1 MASGLLANAK
11 ISALNFAR
19 EISIFAKLGCVVLSL
34 FYALSFIF
42 DPLKP
47 LGITP
52 GNLIPPNFWIWTIF
66 THQLVEINIIYLVLS
81 FLILVYS
88 CSVLEPLWGLASF
101 GTFFA
106 ITTVFSGLLAAAVYL
121 TCYVFTFNISY
132 LFDVNIYGF
141 AGYTGGFLVA
151 LKQCRGDTMLIG
163 SIGLFVK
170 HLPLLYLLLCLVLR
184 LTNILPPGN
193 FVLAIMGIFVSWT
206 FLRFYQS
213 HNRGRGDSA
222 ETFAFKTFFP
232 PPLESP
238 VGILSD
244 AVFKVLLKLRICRKT
259 SYRYDVGAPSKITLT
274 LSGIDALD
282 AERRR

>member
-1 MASGLLANAK
+1 MGSGLLANAK
-11 ISALNFAR
+11 ISMTNFAH
-19 EISIFAKLGCVVLSL
+19 EVSIFAKLGCVVLSL

-42 DPLKP
+42 NPLKP

-66 THQLVEINIIYLVLS
+66 THQLIEINVFCLILS
-81 FLILVYS
+81 FSILVYS
-88 CSVLEPLWGLASF
+88 CKVLEPLWGMVSF

-106 ITTVFSGLLAAAVYL
+106 VTTVFSGLLSAAVYL
-121 TCYVFTFNISY
+121 ICYVLTFNITY

-141 AGYTGGFLVA
+141 AGYIGGFLVA
-151 LKQCRGDTMLIG
+151 LKQCRGDTMLVG
-163 SIGLFVK
+163 SVGLFIK
-170 HLPLLYLLLCLVLR
+170 HLPLLYVLLCLVLR
-184 LTNILPPGN
+184 LTGFLPRGN
-193 FVLAIMGIFVSWT
+193 FVLAIMGTMVSWT

-213 HNRGRGDSA
+213 HSRGRGDAA
-222 ETFAFKTFFP
+222 ESFAFKTFFP
-232 PPLESP
+232 HPFQSP
-238 VGILSD
+238 IGVMSDGI
-244 AVFKVLLKLRICRKT
+244 FKVLLRLRICHKT

>member
-1 MASGLLANAK
+1 MATGLLANAK
-11 ISALNFAR
+11 LSFVNFAR
-19 EISIFAKLGCVVLSL
+19 EVSIFAKLGCVVLSL
-34 FYALSFIF
+34 FYALSYIF
-42 DPLKP
+42 NPLKP

-66 THQLVEINIIYLVLS
+66 THQLIELNIVYLIIS
-81 FLILVYS
+81 FGILVYS
-88 CSVLEPLWGLASF
+88 CKVLEPLWGLASF

-106 ITTVFSGLLAAAVYL
+106 ILTVFSGLLSAAVYL
-121 TCYVFTFNISY
+121 ICYVFTFNISY

-151 LKQCRGDTMLIG
+151 LKQCKGDVMLIG
-163 SIGLFVK
+163 SVGLFVK
-170 HLPLLYLLLCLVLR
+170 HLPLLYVLLCLLLR
-184 LTNILPPGN
+184 LTDLLPRGN
-193 FVLAIMGIFVSWT
+193 FVLALMGILVSWT

-222 ETFAFKTFFP
+222 ENFAFKTFFP
-232 PPLESP
+232 HPLESP
-238 VGILSD
+238 IGVVSN
-244 AVFKVLLKLRICRKT
+244 AVFKVLLRLKICRKT